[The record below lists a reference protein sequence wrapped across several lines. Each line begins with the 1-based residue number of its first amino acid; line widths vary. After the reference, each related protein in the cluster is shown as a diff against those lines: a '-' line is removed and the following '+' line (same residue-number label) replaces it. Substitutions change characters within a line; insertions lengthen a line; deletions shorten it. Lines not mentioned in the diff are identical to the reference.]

1 MLRWKYSAWS
11 LVSVLAF
18 GSGTLSRAQSNPV
31 EVRSPDHRITL
42 RFSVQPGKGQE
53 AGQDGQLV
61 YSVAFHDKPVFENS
75 ALGLELANQPVLGKA
90 VHIAGTTPGSGVDD
104 YTLLAGKASAIHDA
118 YNSLTIHAVESA
130 NPGRKFDIAARVY
143 NGAVAF
149 RYHVPEQTALSTYQ
163 LTQEDTEFRPVMD
176 ASAWA

>member
-18 GSGTLSRAQSNPV
+18 GSASPGRAQSNPV
-31 EVRSPDHRITL
+31 EVSSPDHRITL

-61 YSVAFHDKPVFENS
+61 YSVTFHEKPVFESS

-90 VHIAGTTPGSGVDD
+90 VHIAGTTPGSRSEEH
-104 YTLLAGKASAIHDA
+104 TS
-118 YNSLTIHAVESA
+118 E
-130 NPGRKFDIAARVY
+130 
-143 NGAVAF
+143 
-149 RYHVPEQTALSTYQ
+149 
-163 LTQEDTEFRPVMD
+163 
-176 ASAWA
+176 